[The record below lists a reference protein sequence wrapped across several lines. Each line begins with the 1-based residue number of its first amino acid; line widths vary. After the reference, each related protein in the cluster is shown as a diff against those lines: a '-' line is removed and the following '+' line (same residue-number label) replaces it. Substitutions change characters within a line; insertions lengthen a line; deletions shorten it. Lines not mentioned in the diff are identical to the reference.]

1 MKWMCCGGRAGC
13 CSHVPAV
20 VPDCSWPGLRWLFS
34 SGFAYWLCLT
44 LAARGTAGEMDDRL
58 DLLSSMFY
66 LQNNGLREREI
77 DMRAMLGVR
86 VHNVF

>member
-1 MKWMCCGGRAGC
+1 
-13 CSHVPAV
+13 
-20 VPDCSWPGLRWLFS
+20 
-34 SGFAYWLCLT
+34 
-44 LAARGTAGEMDDRL
+44 MDDRL